1 VPERAA
7 TAVAPLPLPLTADD
21 VERQAALSRMK
32 LIATG
37 LFGAAAVVFL
47 ACVLLGEDAGA
58 WVGYVRATAE
68 ASMVGALA
76 DWFAVTA
83 LFRHPLR
90 IPIPHTAIIPRR
102 KDQIGEALGLFVQR
116 NFLTRSVLV
125 DKLQS
130 VGVAG
135 RVGAWMADP
144 EHARRLGDGAA
155 AALSGASEVLRDDD
169 VQALIEQLLTT
180 RIRSTPA
187 APVLAALLEVAIED
201 GRHQDVLAAAVRAL
215 RKFLVEN
222 RDFLRR
228 KLGEE
233 SPDWVPAFLDDRIFA
248 KGFAVLLKFLGEV
261 SDDPDH
267 ELRRQV
273 DTRLRDY
280 VVALRTD
287 PSSAAHVEALK
298 EQILDHPAVQQWMAS
313 LWGGIKRSLLVAA
326 EDPTSE
332 LRVRLE
338 GLIVSVGRS
347 LHEDPALAAKVDAW
361 TAAAAGWVVEHFAED
376 IAELVSDTVARW
388 DAVETSDRIELQVG
402 RDLQFI
408 RINGTVVGG
417 LAGLVIYSVAQLIS

>member
-1 VPERAA
+1 MTSPAA
-7 TAVAPLPLPLTADD
+7 PLTADD
-21 VERQAALSRMK
+21 RARAEALSRMK
-32 LIATG
+32 LLATG
-37 LFGAAAVVFL
+37 LFGVAAVVFL
-47 ACVLLGEDAGA
+47 GCVLLGPDAGA

-102 KDQIGEALGLFVQR
+102 KDEIGESLGVFVQS

-130 VGVAG
+130 IGVAG

-155 AALSGASEVLRDDD
+155 AALSGASEVLRDED
-169 VQALIEQLLTT
+169 VQALIEQLITT

-201 GRHQDVLAAAVRAL
+201 DRHQEVLGAAVRTL
-215 RKFLVEN
+215 RMFLIDN

-248 KGFAVLLKFLGEV
+248 KGFSVLLKFLGEV
-261 SDDPDH
+261 GDDPDH
-267 ELRRQV
+267 ELRQQV
-273 DTRLRDY
+273 DVRLRDY
-280 VVALRTD
+280 VLALRTD
-287 PSSAAHVEALK
+287 PTSAARVELLK
-298 EQILDHPAVQQWMAS
+298 EQILDHPAVQRWMAS

-326 EDPTSE
+326 DDPTSE
-332 LRVRLE
+332 LRVRME
-338 GLIVSVGRS
+338 ELIVSVGRS

-361 TAAAAGWVVEHFAED
+361 AAAAAGWVVDHFAED
-376 IAELVSDTVARW
+376 IAELVSGTVARW
-388 DAVETSDRIELQVG
+388 DAVETSNRIELQVG

>member
-1 VPERAA
+1 
-7 TAVAPLPLPLTADD
+7 
-21 VERQAALSRMK
+21 
-32 LIATG
+32 
-37 LFGAAAVVFL
+37 
-47 ACVLLGEDAGA
+47 
-58 WVGYVRATAE
+58 
-68 ASMVGALA
+68 
-76 DWFAVTA
+76 

-102 KDQIGEALGLFVQR
+102 KDEIGESLGVFVQS

-130 VGVAG
+130 IGVAG

-155 AALSGASEVLRDDD
+155 AALSGASEVLRDED
-169 VQALIEQLLTT
+169 VQALIEQLITT

-201 GRHQDVLAAAVRAL
+201 DRHQEVLGAAVRTL
-215 RKFLVEN
+215 RMFLIDN

-248 KGFAVLLKFLGEV
+248 KGFSVLLKFLGEV
-261 SDDPDH
+261 GDDPDH

-273 DTRLRDY
+273 DVRLRDY

-287 PSSAAHVEALK
+287 PTSAARVELLK
-298 EQILDHPAVQQWMAS
+298 EQILDHPAVQRWLSS

-326 EDPTSE
+326 DDPTSE
-332 LRVRLE
+332 LRVRME

-361 TAAAAGWVVEHFAED
+361 AAAAAGWVVDHFAED
-376 IAELVSDTVARW
+376 IAELVSGTVARW
-388 DAVETSDRIELQVG
+388 DAVETSNRIELQVG